1 MAVPKKR
8 TGKSAQA
15 KRRANWK
22 ATIPATTKCSNC
34 GAVVLT
40 HTVCPECGSYKGKV
54 VSIKNPNYKEETK
67 PEAKVEEK
75 PKAKRTRKPKTEE
88 AKNTEVKETKA
99 EEVKAEAVSEE
110 TETKTEE

>member
-22 ATIPATTKCSNC
+22 ATVPATTKCSNC

-40 HTVCPECGSYKGKV
+40 HTVCPECGSYKGKI
-54 VSIKNPNYKEETK
+54 VSIKNENYKAE
-67 PEAKVEEK
+67 PAKVEEK
-75 PKAKRTRKPKTEE
+75 PKAKRTRAKKAEKVE
-88 AKNTEVKETKA
+88 AVEAEVKT
-99 EEVKAEAVSEE
+99 EVKAEE
-110 TETKTEE
+110 TEAPVEKEEKTEE